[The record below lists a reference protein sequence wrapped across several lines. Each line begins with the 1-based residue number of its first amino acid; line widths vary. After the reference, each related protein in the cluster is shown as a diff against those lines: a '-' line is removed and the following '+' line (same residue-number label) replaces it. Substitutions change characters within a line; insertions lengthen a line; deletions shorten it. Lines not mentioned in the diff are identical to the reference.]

1 MSNTVNKLITLYGR
15 GEFIVRVILMD
26 MKFEKVTDKVGR
38 VEVNTTSSLE
48 YVVEIERST
57 RTVKESGRCI
67 ITTLLY
73 ARLEYQITIQIV

>member
-1 MSNTVNKLITLYGR
+1 MNKLITLYGR

-48 YVVEIERST
+48 YVVEIERS
-57 RTVKESGRCI
+57 I
-67 ITTLLY
+67 IT
-73 ARLEYQITIQIV
+73 A